1 MIDEK
6 YFSLLEKIIGEYCLV
21 NAATYEILIHH
32 RDKLYNTFQKD
43 YRSYMVYVLHLQ
55 RKK

>member
-43 YRSYMVYVLHLQ
+43 YRSYMVYVLNLQ